1 MIGDGRP
8 VRSTLVTMRATKR
21 RSGVRFG
28 LAVAAVAVVFA
39 GCGGGDEHAAV
50 PAPASTTDAATT
62 KSEDRPSASAE
73 STVEPPADAASPA
86 GPGADGER
94 GRESPTA
101 TAAPACRYR
110 APPGR
115 LAEDV
120 VPIQLAAATCD
131 EGTRLAMA
139 AALGQPAGANITVR
153 RDGFLCEPST
163 EDRGRNVLY
172 SCMKGAQRVSFP
184 IEWSAEP

>member
-1 MIGDGRP
+1 
-8 VRSTLVTMRATKR
+8 MRFA
-21 RSGVRFG
+21 
-28 LAVAAVAVVFA
+28 LAVAAVAAVLA
-39 GCGGGDEHAAV
+39 GCGGGDGRA
-50 PAPASTTDAATT
+50 PAPAAPSTTATDAAPT
-62 KSEDRPSASAE
+62 KSEDRSSAAPE
-73 STVEPPADAASPA
+73 STVEAPADAATSA

-101 TAAPACRYR
+101 AAAPACRYR
-110 APPGR
+110 APAGR

-120 VPIQLAAATCD
+120 VPIQLAATTCD

-163 EDRGRNVLY
+163 EERGRNVVY
-172 SCMKGAQRVSFP
+172 SCVKGAQRVSFP